1 MVKDAGGV
9 EVKETQLF
17 VKMTTVEMARLYLYH
32 HQTNFMLRDQVVI
45 FHLTE
50 FVLVTLMTCLR
61 ALIPM

>member
-32 HQTNFMLRDQVVI
+32 HPDQFYVK
-45 FHLTE
+45 
-50 FVLVTLMTCLR
+50 R
-61 ALIPM
+61 PSRYIPLD